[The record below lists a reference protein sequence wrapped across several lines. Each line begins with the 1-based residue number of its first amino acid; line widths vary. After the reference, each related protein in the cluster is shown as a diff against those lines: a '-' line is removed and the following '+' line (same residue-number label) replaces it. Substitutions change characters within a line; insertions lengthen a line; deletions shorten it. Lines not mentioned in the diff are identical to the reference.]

1 MIISDKF
8 TGIMKTIKVLI
19 LLIFITGALFGQEQ
33 EIVQTKKFDL
43 TSMTYLHHDQ
53 NITYTSTETQK
64 SLGDFNPDCDHDFWT
79 VNTTGH
85 IQEWSLVNGN
95 VIGGDTIISGAE
107 QSLAYCGTENSSTF
121 YSAGSQVVKV
131 YDQVSGW
138 TSYSLPFTLLN
149 NGGFNQHQYFQK
161 LVNVFVEEL
170 VYYDGSNYNTI
181 ETLGS
186 GEEYTIADVAVDTLG
201 RGWLLK
207 GPGITTWNTVET
219 NSLEVFDSSGN
230 LNSFYIFFNSY
241 GAYGSMFLNDTMYIG
256 VRNNPDFPNSL
267 IPIIVSG
274 NVAQLGIPIPFDFP
288 NLADLASCQNVI
300 STVTS
305 LDERRITTLNAY
317 PNPTSGLVNLSLG
330 EKHLKSTLNVYNSCG
345 QLIRSQSVT
354 VPQFDIQ
361 LPDEKGVYLIQFV
374 DDIGTSESIRLIRE

>member
-1 MIISDKF
+1 
-8 TGIMKTIKVLI
+8 
-19 LLIFITGALFGQEQ
+19 
-33 EIVQTKKFDL
+33 
-43 TSMTYLHHDQ
+43 
-53 NITYTSTETQK
+53 
-64 SLGDFNPDCDHDFWT
+64 
-79 VNTTGH
+79 VNTAGH

-121 YSAGSQVVKV
+121 YSVGSQLIKI
-131 YDQVSGW
+131 YDQGSGW
-138 TSYSLPFTLLN
+138 SNNSLPFTIIN

-161 LVNVFVEEL
+161 VVNFFVEEL
-170 VYYDGSNYNTI
+170 VYYDGSNYSTI

-219 NSLEVFDSSGN
+219 NSLEVFDSGGN
-230 LNSFYIFFNSY
+230 VNSYSIFFNSY

-256 VRNNPDFPNSL
+256 IKDNPDFPNSL
-267 IPIIVSG
+267 IPITTSG
-274 NVAQLGIPIPFDFP
+274 NVAQLGTPIPFDFP

-317 PNPTSGLVNLSLG
+317 PNPSNGLVNLNIG
-330 EKHLKSTLNVYNSCG
+330 KGHLKSTLNVYNSYG
-345 QLIRSQSVT
+345 KLIRSQSVT

-361 LPDEKGVYLIQFV
+361 LPDEKGAYLVQLV
-374 DDIGTSESIRLIRE
+374 DDNGTSEILKLIRE